1 MANVTH
7 LRWKLEVPDPQE
19 EALCAWLEAGGSS
32 AFYREADPPRACY
45 AYFPPD
51 LAAPDA
57 AGLAAFPGVRLV
69 EAETFGDEDW
79 LAKSREGF
87 GAFDVGTRFHVRPL
101 WDETPGP
108 QDRMDLVVNPGLA
121 FGTGGHETTRLCME
135 LLEELAT
142 AGRLKGPILDIGAGT
157 GILSLAA
164 FLLGGRDLT
173 AFDIDPDCGPAMTE
187 LMELNAHLL
196 KGMTPGIRPYESF
209 VGTLDHPKVQGPYA
223 GLLANI
229 LLETIQELLPR
240 MAEVAAPG
248 GWLVASGILA
258 ERTDEALVSLA
269 SHGFKPVKVMTEGE
283 WIAVL
288 AVRES

>member
-1 MANVTH
+1 MGHATH

-19 EALCAWLEAGGSS
+19 EGLCAWLEGQGSS

-51 LAAPDA
+51 QAPPA
-57 AGLAAFPGVRLV
+57 EAGLKAFPGVHLL
-69 EAETFGDEDW
+69 EAESFGDEDW

-87 GAFDVGTRFHVRPL
+87 GAFQVGSRFHVRPL

-108 QDRMDLVVNPGLA
+108 AGRLDLVVNPGLA

-135 LLEELAT
+135 LLEELAAT
-142 AGRLKGPILDIGAGT
+142 GRLQGPVLDIGAGT

-164 FLLGGRDLT
+164 YLLGGRNLL

-187 LMELNAHLL
+187 LIELNAHLL
-196 KGMTPGIRPYESF
+196 KGAKPYDSF
-209 VGTLDHPKVQGPYA
+209 VGTLEDPRADGPYP

-229 LLETIQELLPR
+229 LLVTIQELLPR

-248 GWLVASGILA
+248 GWLIASGILA
-258 ERTDEALVSLA
+258 ERTDEALVSLM
-269 SHGFKPVKVMTEGE
+269 SQGFRPEKVLKEGE
-283 WIAVL
+283 WIAIL
-288 AVRES
+288 ATRVDA

>member
-1 MANVTH
+1 MANATH

-51 LAAPDA
+51 QAPPEVT
-57 AGLAAFPGVRLV
+57 GLGAFPGVQLL

-87 GAFDVGTRFHVRPL
+87 GAFEVGRRFHVRPL
-101 WDETPGP
+101 WEETPGP
-108 QDRMDLVVNPGLA
+108 AGRLDLVVNPGLA

-135 LLEELAT
+135 LLEELAE
-142 AGRLKGPILDIGAGT
+142 ADRLKGPILDIGAGT

-164 FLLGGRDLT
+164 FLLGGRQLT
-173 AFDIDPDCGPAMTE
+173 AFDIDPDCGPAMEE

-196 KGMTPGIRPYESF
+196 KGARPYDSF
-209 VGTLDHPKVQGPYA
+209 VGTLDHPRANGPYA

-229 LLETIQELLPR
+229 LLITIQELLPR
-240 MAEVAAPG
+240 MAEITAPG
-248 GWLVASGILA
+248 GWLIASGILA
-258 ERTDEALVSLA
+258 ERTDEALVSLM
-269 SHGFKPVKVMTEGE
+269 SHGFKPEKVLTEGE
-283 WIAVL
+283 WIAIL
-288 AVRES
+288 AVRVAA

>member
-1 MANVTH
+1 MASAMH

-19 EALCAWLEAGGSS
+19 EALCAWLEDGGSS

-51 LAAPDA
+51 QAPPEP
-57 AGLAAFPGVRLV
+57 AGLTAFPGVRLL
-69 EAETFGDEDW
+69 EAEVFGDEDW

-87 GAFDVGTRFHVRPL
+87 GAFVVGGRFHVRPL

-108 QDRMDLVVNPGLA
+108 ADRIDLVVNPGLA

-142 AGRLKGPILDIGAGT
+142 TGRLKGPILDIGAGT

-164 FLLGGRDLT
+164 YLLGGRELT
-173 AFDIDPDCGPAMTE
+173 AFDNDPDCGPAMAE
-187 LMELNAHLL
+187 LIELNAHLL
-196 KGMTPGIRPYESF
+196 KGATPYESF
-209 VGTLDHPKVQGPYA
+209 VGTLDHPRAVGPYA

-229 LLETIQELLPR
+229 LLLTIQELLPR

-248 GWLVASGILA
+248 GWLIASGILA

-269 SHGFKPVKVMTEGE
+269 TLGFKPEKVLKEGE
-283 WIAVL
+283 WIAIL
-288 AVRES
+288 AAREAA